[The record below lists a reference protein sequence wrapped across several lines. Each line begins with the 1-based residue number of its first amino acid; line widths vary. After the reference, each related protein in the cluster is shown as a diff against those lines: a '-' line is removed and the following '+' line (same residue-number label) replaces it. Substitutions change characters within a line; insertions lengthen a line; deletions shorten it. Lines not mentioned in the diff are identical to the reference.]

1 MTTAIICAMHSELE
15 VLRASLDLV
24 PHGHSS
30 PFTLYQTREQDII
43 AIVSGVGKVNAAAA
57 LAWLISHYSIKE
69 VVAVGVAGALA
80 VDLKLGD
87 VVVCSGAIQH
97 DMDAT
102 AFGYEAGMVP
112 VLRKKL
118 FAANKDLVREALEAG
133 EKAGLE
139 VAVRAGLVL
148 SGDKFVA
155 GSEGAEL
162 RARFTG
168 DCVDME
174 TAAWAQVADLFQVPW
189 VALRSISDQ
198 ADGHAPAA
206 FNEFLP
212 LAVANMSA
220 VILALRSSR
229 EQRAVLGRL

>member
-1 MTTAIICAMHSELE
+1 VTTALVCAMHSELE

-24 PHGHSS
+24 PYEQSS
-30 PFTLYQTREQDII
+30 PFTLYQTRQRDII
-43 AIVSGVGKVNAAAA
+43 AMVSGVGKVNAAAA
-57 LAWLISHYSIKE
+57 LAWLLSRFTITQ

-118 FAANKDLVREALEAG
+118 FAASKELVHAALAAG
-133 EKAGLE
+133 ERAGLE
-139 VAVRAGLVL
+139 VAVRTGLVL
-148 SGDKFVA
+148 TGDKFVA
-155 GSEGAEL
+155 GKEGATL
-162 RARFTG
+162 REFFGG

-198 ADGHAPAA
+198 ADGGAPAA

-220 VILALRSSR
+220 VILAMRSVR
-229 EQRAVLGRL
+229 EQNAMMWRQ

>member
-1 MTTAIICAMHSELE
+1 MTTAIVCAMHSELE
-15 VLRASLDLV
+15 VLRSSLDLV
-24 PHGHSS
+24 PYESSS
-30 PFTLYQTREQDII
+30 PFTLYQTREQDIV
-43 AIVSGVGKVNAAAA
+43 AMVSGVGKVNAAAA
-57 LAWLISHYSIKE
+57 LAWLLSRFAIKQ
-69 VVAVGVAGALA
+69 VLAVGVAGGIAA
-80 VDLKLGD
+80 DLRLGD

-102 AFGYEAGMVP
+102 AFGYEVGMVP

-118 FAANKDLVREALEAG
+118 FAASKDLVREALEAG
-133 EKAGLE
+133 EKADLG

-148 SGDKFVA
+148 TGDKFVA
-155 GSEGAEL
+155 SREGASLREL
-162 RARFTG
+162 FSG

-174 TAAWAQVADLFQVPW
+174 TAAWAQVAELFQVPW

-220 VILALRSSR
+220 VILAM
-229 EQRAVLGRL
+229 RAK